1 MITIEY
7 LNQNLINIENLRLN
21 RARKKTM
28 YEPELRQF
36 RRAWRRIFLTLQLPP
51 RMAISH
57 PANLQT
63 KFYCEKKN
71 HG

>member
-1 MITIEY
+1 
-7 LNQNLINIENLRLN
+7 
-21 RARKKTM
+21 M